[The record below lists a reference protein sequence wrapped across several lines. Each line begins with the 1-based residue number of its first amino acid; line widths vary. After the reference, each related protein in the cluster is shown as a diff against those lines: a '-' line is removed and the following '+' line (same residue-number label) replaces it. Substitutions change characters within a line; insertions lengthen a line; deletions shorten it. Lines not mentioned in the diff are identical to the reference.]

1 MKFVCISDTHGL
13 FPKNLPE
20 GDFLIHSG
28 DWSTMG
34 SQSDSIKF
42 LNYLESI
49 RHKYTDIVVVPGNHE
64 KWVEENINLAK
75 EEFKS
80 RNIKLLIDESK
91 TIEGLRF
98 YGTPWVPVYKQ
109 WSFMKSDQDRKIY
122 MEAIPEDT
130 EVLIT
135 HAPPYGHLDMVKTE
149 DTVVNVGCNHL
160 LRALNRSEIKL
171 HVFGHV
177 HESAGV
183 KTKDGTVLVN
193 ASCLDKNYKLSNN
206 YTVVYI

>member
-34 SQSDSIKF
+34 SQADTIKF

-49 RHKYTDIVVVPGNHE
+49 RHKYTDIVAVPGNHE

-149 DTVVNVGCNHL
+149 DAVVNVGCNHL